1 MKAMTLGLLMAFSVC
16 SGASSIGC
24 TVDDKTT
31 FTAFFSDKES
41 GFYMEYM
48 QSEMQAYNTIV
59 RTKRRQVRIPVLN
72 VRATEF
78 THIGSNGA
86 VFSYLSLNRKI
97 YQPKLEID
105 GETIELYNCL

>member
-1 MKAMTLGLLMAFSVC
+1 MKSLIVASLLVFSATA
-16 SGASSIGC
+16 SASSIGC
-24 TVDDKTT
+24 NVDEKTT
-31 FTAFFSDKES
+31 FTAFISDKES
-41 GFYMEYM
+41 GFYMEFM
-48 QSEMQAYNTIV
+48 QSKMQEYNTIV

-86 VFSYLSLNRKI
+86 LFSYLSLNRKI

-105 GETIELYNCL
+105 GETIELYNYL